1 VSSPARIAGLRGEQ
15 VVCATAEE
23 CAARLTSVLVEHLRR
38 RLESVAE
45 GHLALSGGSSG
56 RLLCAALA
64 QGNDL
69 CAAEWQRI
77 HLWLVDERQVADS
90 DPRLNFALLRDV
102 LAARVPLPASN
113 LHPMPVL
120 QADGPE
126 RYQRELRAALGARGD
141 PTDRCLDAVVLGM
154 GADGHTASLFPGS
167 PALTERERWIVRI
180 DGEGVAPP
188 RPRMTMTFP
197 LLCRARFI
205 ALLVTGKEKRA
216 ALRRA
221 ATDPD
226 SQNALPVA
234 RLIPDPGSRLCWF
247 LDDAA
252 AGPPAVEVV

>member
-1 VSSPARIAGLRGEQ
+1 VPRPARIVGLRGEQ

-23 CAARLTSVLVEHLRR
+23 CAARLASALVEHLRR
-38 RLESVAE
+38 RLASLAE
-45 GHLALSGGSSG
+45 AHLALSGGSSG

-69 CAAEWQRI
+69 RAAEWQRI

-90 DPRLNFALLRDV
+90 DPRLNFALLRDG
-102 LAARVPLPASN
+102 LAPHVPLPARN

-126 RYQRELRAALGARGD
+126 RYQRELRAALGARED
-141 PTDRCLDAVVLGM
+141 PTERCLDAVVLGM

-167 PALTERERWIVRI
+167 PALTERERWIVRN
-180 DGEGVAPP
+180 DGEGVASP
-188 RPRMTMTFP
+188 RPRMTMTFA

-205 ALLVTGKEKRA
+205 ALLVTGREKQT

-221 ATDPD
+221 AADPD
-226 SQNALPVA
+226 SANALPVA
-234 RLIPDPGSRLCWF
+234 RLIPAPGSRLCWF
-247 LDDAA
+247 FDAA
-252 AGPPAVEVV
+252 AAEPPAVEVV